1 MKILLLLFLLLS
13 NDPMREVED
22 IKVTI
27 PTPQSEI
34 FVEYENDNFSQ
45 TLSIHNE
52 LVTAE
57 LSSTNYLHLD
67 INYRVIPNHKKIESL
82 PPEIKKTVLSLLGD
96 DPSLKGYL
104 VSLAS
109 YLRNNIRYT
118 DQPLPQDGRAVILY
132 KRGNCVGFANAV
144 ELFLHSASIKTRQ
157 VKGFYL
163 RIGKGGK
170 LVPEP
175 HRWVEIIL
183 PNGLRFFYDP
193 QYQEFSARYITTR
206 DDVDFKQV
214 RRFKI
219 NLLEKS
225 KRILN

>member
-1 MKILLLLFLLLS
+1 MKVLFFLFLLLS

-27 PTPQSEI
+27 PTPQHEI

-45 TLSIHNE
+45 TLYIRDQ

-67 INYRVIPNHKKIESL
+67 LNYRVIPNHRVIASL
-82 PPEIKKTVLSLLGD
+82 QPEIKKTVLGLLGD

-104 VSLAS
+104 TSLAS
-109 YLRNNIRYT
+109 YLRSNIRYT
-118 DQPLPQDGRAVILY
+118 DKPVPQDGRAVIMY
-132 KRGNCVGFANAV
+132 KRGNCVGLANAV
-144 ELFLHSASIKTRQ
+144 ELFLDSAGVKSRQ

-163 RIGKGGK
+163 RIGNRGK
-170 LVPEP
+170 LEPEP
-175 HRWVEIIL
+175 HRWVEILL
-183 PNGLRFFYDP
+183 PNGLKFFYDP

-206 DDVDFKQV
+206 DDVDFKRV